1 MVLVTPWHLFST
13 DVGRE
18 KYLKHLELSWER
30 EGKNSEEKV
39 RGEDENMQG
48 TEGDLQ
54 GKKSLTLL
62 KCECS
67 GYFLAFH
74 LTLLTQRH

>member
-1 MVLVTPWHLFST
+1 MVLVTPWHFFST

-18 KYLKHLELSWER
+18 KHLKHLELSWER
-30 EGKNSEEKV
+30 ESKNSEEKV

-54 GKKSLTLL
+54 GKKSLTSL

-67 GYFLAFH
+67 G
-74 LTLLTQRH
+74 